1 MQHGLARG
9 YPVHADSPAWKILN
23 EADNA
28 LVKQDEKERLMRGM
42 GSFCV
47 RCRKKTFYVA
57 SYIAHLKE
65 L

>member
-1 MQHGLARG
+1 MVFSA
-9 YPVHADSPAWKILN
+9 HANPPAWKVIN

-28 LVKQDEKERLMRGM
+28 LIKQDEKEKLMTRM

-47 RCRKKTFYVA
+47 RCRKKIFYTL
-57 SYIAHLKE
+57 YIAHLKE